1 MQVSSLVPVGLVGR
15 ATELAAISMAA
26 KSAADYRPSVVWVE
40 GGAGWGKTS
49 LLRHALQNLPPGFT
63 VVTAEADEFASDV
76 SFNLLEQLGVRQARA
91 VFPAGLEL
99 LEYLGRLQSAGPVA
113 VAVEDL
119 HWADAESRSAL
130 LVAAR
135 RLGQDRVLMV
145 VTSRPEPVPND
156 GWERFRFD
164 ASRCLAVPMTPLT
177 LAEVSEMARASGVSL
192 STAAAERLYRHTG
205 GHPLYARTLL
215 SEFSPAQLANSDG
228 DLPVPR
234 SLASATVARLAE
246 LPQGARSLAAAL
258 AVLNHGAP
266 LQVVAR
272 VGRVAEPSRALDSLI
287 STGFVTWQASNAQ
300 GLLDFSHPIYRAAV
314 YSDLAPSRRQEL
326 HRAAAEVTGAQ
337 ALAHRV
343 AAADTADDVLADEVE
358 AIAAIEARDHH
369 FGTAAAHLLSASQLS
384 TAPEKAEA
392 RLLRAARLLLAAG
405 QTAQVNA
412 LRPRLE
418 ECPPGPDRSLVLGMV
433 AWDQGEPVLAEKLLT
448 EAAGLGSSMQISAG
462 YVAATAAAADA
473 LAQLSVVYVAQVK
486 SREAVEAAAAALRVR
501 GRRAE
506 RGTDGLDV
514 SGARRGDV
522 MRRLCRARPSGR
534 PPAGGPGA
542 GRAGGRRP
550 GHHQRRPASLRRAPG
565 RGDSR
570 SAGSCAPGPSC
581 GDDAAPACTPS
592 PVATPYRRW

>member
-1 MQVSSLVPVGLVGR
+1 
-15 ATELAAISMAA
+15 
-26 KSAADYRPSVVWVE
+26 
-40 GGAGWGKTS
+40 
-49 LLRHALQNLPPGFT
+49 
-63 VVTAEADEFASDV
+63 
-76 SFNLLEQLGVRQARA
+76 
-91 VFPAGLEL
+91 
-99 LEYLGRLQSAGPVA
+99 
-113 VAVEDL
+113 
-119 HWADAESRSAL
+119 
-130 LVAAR
+130 
-135 RLGQDRVLMV
+135 
-145 VTSRPEPVPND
+145 
-156 GWERFRFD
+156 
-164 ASRCLAVPMTPLT
+164 
-177 LAEVSEMARASGVSL
+177 MARASGVSL

-215 SEFSPAQLANSDG
+215 SEFSPPQLANSDG

-326 HRAAAEVTGAQ
+326 HRAAVEVTGAQ

-343 AAADTADDVLADEVE
+343 AAADTTDDVLADEVE

-448 EAAGLGSSMQISAG
+448 EAAGLGSSKQISAG

-486 SREAVEAAAAALRVR
+486 SREAVEAAAAALAYEAVDPSVERTASMSAALGAAMLCGAFAGLDRLADRLPADPERAEPADVDLVITRGALHRYAGHLAAGIADLRAAVRLARHVATTQLPRAHLHLLQLLIDVGEWDEALVQGHVALSLLSDERRTWVEAQLHATLSRLLASRGQWAEAEAQLAAARTAAAELGTPEAFATAMAAQAALARVR
-501 GRRAE
+501 NEPAKVVEALRVQASSEYYGWSKISSLVWTPTYIAALLDLGDTEAARAH
-506 RGTDGLDV
+506 R
-514 SGARRGDV
+514 
-522 MRRLCRARPSGR
+522 
-534 PPAGGPGA
+534 
-542 GRAGGRRP
+542 
-550 GHHQRRPASLRRAPG
+550 
-565 RGDSR
+565 
-570 SAGSCAPGPSC
+570 
-581 GDDAAPACTPS
+581 
-592 PVATPYRRW
+592 